1 MTKTVLLA
9 RPHPLII
16 KEMKPFLEL
25 NGFSPKSV
33 EALTHLAASSAN
45 ASGAI
50 ISLAVSSSIEKSAEE
65 VFLEIRKYAPQLP
78 VLFAAMLDFSAMK
91 GALRQI
97 AKASEIEASILG
109 VDAAS
114 ENHPD
119 LGKPNTLLYLS
130 MNDLVAPA
138 KRALAA
144 KIVQGHFR

>member
-1 MTKTVLLA
+1 MSKAVLLA
-9 RPHPLII
+9 RPHPIII

-25 NGFSPKSV
+25 NGFSPKKMDSLTDLRANSV
-33 EALTHLAASSAN
+33 N

-50 ISLAVSSSIEKSAEE
+50 ISLAVSSTIEDTAEDVFSA
-65 VFLEIRKYAPQLP
+65 IRKQAPQLP
-78 VLFAAMLDFSAMK
+78 VLFAAMLDFAVMK
-91 GALRQI
+91 GALRHI
-97 AKASEIEASILG
+97 AKINGIEATILG

-130 MNDLVAPA
+130 MTDLTTPP

-144 KIVQGHFR
+144 KIIQRHFR